1 MIINRHL
8 IRLDLNN
15 LALEGICTA
24 LNTLT
29 KTADDNT
36 ALILAPLVDYMTFL
50 LESNDEAIDMLI
62 EEGGHEQG

>member
-1 MIINRHL
+1 MITNRYL

-36 ALILAPLVDYMTFL
+36 SSLLAPLVDYMTFL

-62 EEGGHEQG
+62 KEGGHEQG